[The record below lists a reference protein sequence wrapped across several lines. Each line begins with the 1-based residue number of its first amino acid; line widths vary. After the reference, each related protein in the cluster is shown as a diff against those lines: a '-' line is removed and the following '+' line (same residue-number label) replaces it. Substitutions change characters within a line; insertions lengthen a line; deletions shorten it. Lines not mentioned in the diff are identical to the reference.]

1 MKPTAAFIAIALMVV
16 AGPLHA
22 QDEPQSPASSAP
34 AGVFE
39 APPTLS
45 AMEIL
50 QPEFYQGTNFR
61 VRDPVPTYAGANA
74 FTIDSDFGVF
84 EANGNQMLMRRVREI
99 AAIAK
104 LRSISGT
111 KEFMQAAQKAAETPL
126 VVAQDLISNPVGTIS
141 GVPQGIW
148 RFLNQAGQSAKEIG
162 EGRKPS
168 PGNTA
173 ENLIGFS
180 KTKRAIALK
189 LGVDPYSTN
198 EVFQRELNKVAWPA
212 FTGGF
217 IVDLGM
223 HAIGGEAGLALSAA
237 NWTSTL
243 VNELRDNS
251 PVDLRLMNLG
261 KLLDMGIPRED
272 AVVFLN
278 NAAISPSAQTI
289 LVAALVQLD
298 GTLGRGEFVRQAS
311 GSEDEHDALFFQ
323 RCAQLMAKLNGNVPL
338 ARITQLN
345 GLPVCVTTSSAV
357 VVPIQWDYVSW
368 TPMTERFVTA
378 LQAADFGIQAS
389 GYFVALTGVVSPMAD
404 EALTSRG
411 IMLLEKQLANPLK

>member
-1 MKPTAAFIAIALMVV
+1 
-16 AGPLHA
+16 
-22 QDEPQSPASSAP
+22 
-34 AGVFE
+34 
-39 APPTLS
+39 
-45 AMEIL
+45 
-50 QPEFYQGTNFR
+50 
-61 VRDPVPTYAGANA
+61 
-74 FTIDSDFGVF
+74 
-84 EANGNQMLMRRVREI
+84 
-99 AAIAK
+99 
-104 LRSISGT
+104 
-111 KEFMQAAQKAAETPL
+111 
-126 VVAQDLISNPVGTIS
+126 
-141 GVPQGIW
+141 
-148 RFLNQAGQSAKEIG
+148 
-162 EGRKPS
+162 
-168 PGNTA
+168 
-173 ENLIGFS
+173 
-180 KTKRAIALK
+180 
-189 LGVDPYSTN
+189 
-198 EVFQRELNKVAWPA
+198 
-212 FTGGF
+212 
-217 IVDLGM
+217 
-223 HAIGGEAGLALSAA
+223 
-237 NWTSTL
+237 
-243 VNELRDNS
+243 
-251 PVDLRLMNLG
+251 VDLRLMNLG